1 MRISGFLLQATVVF
15 GLAYSQTSISQDV
28 EWLLSDSNVGVGT
41 GTPRT
46 RLHVKGDDN
55 VRLLVENSNAQATG
69 DQVLFELSNASAAKV
84 RFAIAS
90 NSASSRNVWTFDNTP
105 ALDAFSISKVG
116 TGKNEFLLTANGDA
130 TFRGRS
136 FAVNHIN
143 TSTREAKSDF
153 SMVDVGEI
161 LEQMDSLPITQ
172 WRYKD
177 ESSEVRHIGPVAED
191 FLKAFNLGDG
201 KSISTV
207 DASGVAF
214 AAIKGLIKR
223 LRDKEIEIDGLKS
236 RLKDQEIRTARLEAD
251 LDKLSGH

>member
-1 MRISGFLLQATVVF
+1 LR
-15 GLAYSQTSISQDV
+15 D
-28 EWLLSDSNVGVGT
+28 
-41 GTPRT
+41 
-46 RLHVKGDDN
+46 
-55 VRLLVENSNAQATG
+55 
-69 DQVLFELSNASAAKV
+69 ASAAKV

-90 NSASSRNVWTFDNTP
+90 NGALNSNVWTFDNTP

-116 TGKNEFLLTANGDA
+116 TGRNEFLLIANGDA

-136 FAVNHIN
+136 FAMNHIN

-153 SMVDVGEI
+153 SIIDVSEI
-161 LEQMDSLPITQ
+161 LEQMDALPITQ

-177 ESSEVRHIGPVAED
+177 ESSEVGHIGHVAED

-201 KSISTV
+201 INISTV

-223 LRDKEIEIDGLKS
+223 LRDKETEINGLKS

-251 LDKLSGH
+251 LDKLSAH